1 MQRAA
6 NYFFLYFEKAP
17 KSYIY
22 YKICNYTKNLIIFA
36 PFMLKKIQFYFTH
49 FLTETIAISVL
60 SGMLIYYAIVLLWP
74 QGNIDELAE
83 IHISKGSTLI
93 DVSVELYD
101 KKVINNKSSFILAVK
116 MLGYEKDIPAGKFNI
131 VNASTN
137 YSLINNLINSV
148 NVSKKVTIL
157 EGWSIN
163 EIAEKL
169 HTSIKIDKK
178 SFIKASQ
185 NENLLK
191 KWDVNSNSFE
201 GYLFPNTYQFT
212 EDETA
217 IEIINKMVS
226 EYKKNITKKMRDR
239 MSKMDLTENEVLTLA
254 SIIEGEA
261 IYDSERPRIS
271 GVYHN
276 RLNKGMRLQADPTI
290 QYIIN
295 DSPRRLLNKDL
306 KIKSP
311 YNTYLNHGL
320 PPGPINN
327 PGIESIKAALYPEEI
342 DFLYFVAKGDGYHT
356 FSKTEKEHNRAKRA
370 FQKVR
375 RKIRKTKKGNNS

>member
-1 MQRAA
+1 M
-6 NYFFLYFEKAP
+6 
-17 KSYIY
+17 
-22 YKICNYTKNLIIFA
+22 
-36 PFMLKKIQFYFTH
+36 
-49 FLTETIAISVL
+49 TETIAISVL

-83 IHISKGSTLI
+83 IDISKGSTLI

>member
-1 MQRAA
+1 
-6 NYFFLYFEKAP
+6 
-17 KSYIY
+17 
-22 YKICNYTKNLIIFA
+22 
-36 PFMLKKIQFYFTH
+36 MLKKIQFYFSH

-60 SGMLIYYAIVLLWP
+60 SGMLVYYAIILLWP
-74 QGNIDELAE
+74 QSDIDDAVS
-83 IHISKGSTLI
+83 ISISKGSTLI
-93 DVSVELYD
+93 DISTELHS
-101 KKVINNKSSFILAVK
+101 KKVIKNRSSFILAVK

-131 VNASTN
+131 DNVSTN
-137 YSLINNLINSV
+137 YSLVNKLINSV

-169 HTSIKIDKK
+169 HSSLKIDKK
-178 SFIKASQ
+178 SFLNASKNKA
-185 NENLLK
+185 LLD
-191 KWDVNSNSFE
+191 KWDIKSNSFE
-201 GYLFPNTYQFT
+201 GYLFPNTYQFA
-212 EDETA
+212 EDVSP
-217 IEIINKMVS
+217 IKIIDKMVS
-226 EYKKNITKKMRDR
+226 EYKKNVTKKMYDR
-239 MSKMDLTENEVLTLA
+239 MSKINLNENEVLTLA

-261 IYDSERPRIS
+261 IYDSERPTIS

-276 RLNKGMRLQADPTI
+276 RLKKGMRLQADPTI
-290 QYIIN
+290 QYIID

-327 PGIESIKAALYPEEI
+327 PGLESIKAALYPEEI

-356 FSKTEKEHNRAKRA
+356 FSKTEKEHNNAKRA

-375 RKIRKTKKGNNS
+375 RKMRKVKKVNNS

>member
-1 MQRAA
+1 
-6 NYFFLYFEKAP
+6 
-17 KSYIY
+17 
-22 YKICNYTKNLIIFA
+22 
-36 PFMLKKIQFYFTH
+36 MLKKIQFYFSH

-60 SGMLIYYAIVLLWP
+60 SGMLVYYAIILLWP
-74 QGNIDELAE
+74 QSDIDDAVS
-83 IHISKGSTLI
+83 ISISKGSTLI
-93 DVSVELYD
+93 DISTELYN
-101 KKVINNKSSFILAVK
+101 KKVIKNRSSFILAVK

-131 VNASTN
+131 DNVSTN
-137 YSLINNLINSV
+137 YSLVNKLINSV
-148 NVSKKVTIL
+148 NISKKVTIL

-169 HTSIKIDKK
+169 HSSLKIDKK
-178 SFIKASQ
+178 SFLNASKNKA
-185 NENLLK
+185 LLN
-191 KWDVNSNSFE
+191 KWDIKSTSFE
-201 GYLFPNTYQFT
+201 GYLFPNTYQFA
-212 EDETA
+212 EDVSP
-217 IEIINKMVS
+217 IKIIDKMVS
-226 EYKKNITKKMRDR
+226 EYKKNVTKKMYDR
-239 MSKMDLTENEVLTLA
+239 MSKINLSENEVLTLA

-261 IYDSERPRIS
+261 IYDSERPTIS

-276 RLNKGMRLQADPTI
+276 RLKKGMRLQADPTI
-290 QYIIN
+290 QYIID

-327 PGIESIKAALYPEEI
+327 PGLESIKAALYPEEI

-356 FSKTEKEHNRAKRA
+356 FSKTEKEHNKAKRA

-375 RKIRKTKKGNNS
+375 RKMRKVKKVNNS

>member
-1 MQRAA
+1 
-6 NYFFLYFEKAP
+6 
-17 KSYIY
+17 
-22 YKICNYTKNLIIFA
+22 
-36 PFMLKKIQFYFTH
+36 MLKKIQFYFSH

-60 SGMLIYYAIVLLWP
+60 SGMLAYYAIILLWP
-74 QGNIDELAE
+74 QSDIDDAFS
-83 IHISKGSTLI
+83 ISISKGSTLI
-93 DVSVELYD
+93 DISTELHS
-101 KKVINNKSSFILAVK
+101 KKVIKNRSSFILAVK

-131 VNASTN
+131 DNVSTN
-137 YSLINNLINSV
+137 YSLVNKLINSV

-169 HTSIKIDKK
+169 HSSLKIDKK
-178 SFIKASQ
+178 SFLNASKNKA
-185 NENLLK
+185 LLN
-191 KWDVNSNSFE
+191 KWDIKSTSFE
-201 GYLFPNTYQFT
+201 GYLFPNTYQFA
-212 EDETA
+212 EDVSP
-217 IEIINKMVS
+217 IKIIDKMVS
-226 EYKKNITKKMRDR
+226 EYKKNVTKKMYDR
-239 MSKMDLTENEVLTLA
+239 MSKINLNENEVLTLA

-276 RLNKGMRLQADPTI
+276 RLKKGMRLQADPTI
-290 QYIIN
+290 QYIID

-327 PGIESIKAALYPEEI
+327 PGLESIKAALYPEEI

-356 FSKTEKEHNRAKRA
+356 FSKTEKEHNKAKRA

-375 RKIRKTKKGNNS
+375 RKMRKVKKVNNS

>member
-1 MQRAA
+1 
-6 NYFFLYFEKAP
+6 
-17 KSYIY
+17 
-22 YKICNYTKNLIIFA
+22 
-36 PFMLKKIQFYFTH
+36 MLRKIQFYFTH

-101 KKVINNKSSFILAVK
+101 KKVINNKSSFILAVR

-201 GYLFPNTYQFT
+201 GYLFPDTYQFT

-217 IEIINKMVS
+217 IEVVNKMVS

>member
-1 MQRAA
+1 
-6 NYFFLYFEKAP
+6 
-17 KSYIY
+17 
-22 YKICNYTKNLIIFA
+22 
-36 PFMLKKIQFYFTH
+36 MLKKIQFYFSH

-60 SGMLIYYAIVLLWP
+60 SGMLAYYAIILLWP
-74 QGNIDELAE
+74 QSDINDTVSIS
-83 IHISKGSTLI
+83 ISKGSTLI
-93 DVSVELYD
+93 DISTELYN
-101 KKVINNKSSFILAVK
+101 KKVIKNRSSFILAVK

-131 VNASTN
+131 DNVSTN
-137 YSLINNLINSV
+137 YSLVNKLINSV

-169 HTSIKIDKK
+169 HSSLKIDKK
-178 SFIKASQ
+178 SFLNASKNKALLDKWNIK
-185 NENLLK
+185 
-191 KWDVNSNSFE
+191 SNSFE
-201 GYLFPNTYQFT
+201 GYLFPNTYQFA
-212 EDETA
+212 EDVSP
-217 IEIINKMVS
+217 IKIIDKMVS
-226 EYKKNITKKMRDR
+226 EYKKNVTKKMYDR
-239 MSKMDLTENEVLTLA
+239 MSKINLNENEVLTLA

-261 IYDSERPRIS
+261 VYDSERPTIS

-276 RLNKGMRLQADPTI
+276 RLKKGMRLQADPTI
-290 QYIIN
+290 QYIID

-327 PGIESIKAALYPEEI
+327 PGLESIKAALYPEEI

-356 FSKTEKEHNRAKRA
+356 FSKTEKEHNKAKRA

-375 RKIRKTKKGNNS
+375 RKMRKVKKVNNS

>member
-1 MQRAA
+1 
-6 NYFFLYFEKAP
+6 
-17 KSYIY
+17 
-22 YKICNYTKNLIIFA
+22 
-36 PFMLKKIQFYFTH
+36 MLKKIQFYFVH

-83 IHISKGSTLI
+83 IYISKGSTLI
-93 DVSVELYD
+93 DVSAELYD

-116 MLGYEKDIPAGKFNI
+116 ILGYEKDIPAGKFNI
-131 VNASTN
+131 VNTSTN

-148 NVSKKVTIL
+148 NVSMKVTIL
-157 EGWSIN
+157 EGWSID

-178 SFIKASQ
+178 SFINASQ

-191 KWDVNSNSFE
+191 KWDVNSDSFE

-212 EDETA
+212 EHETA
-217 IEIINKMVS
+217 TEIINKMVS

-327 PGIESIKAALYPEEI
+327 PGIESIKAAIYPEEI

-375 RKIRKTKKGNNS
+375 RKIRKTKKVNNS

>member
-1 MQRAA
+1 
-6 NYFFLYFEKAP
+6 
-17 KSYIY
+17 
-22 YKICNYTKNLIIFA
+22 
-36 PFMLKKIQFYFTH
+36 MLKKIQFYFTH

>member
-1 MQRAA
+1 
-6 NYFFLYFEKAP
+6 
-17 KSYIY
+17 
-22 YKICNYTKNLIIFA
+22 
-36 PFMLKKIQFYFTH
+36 MLKKIQFYFSH

-60 SGMLIYYAIVLLWP
+60 SGMLAYYAIILLWP
-74 QGNIDELAE
+74 QSDIDDAVS
-83 IHISKGSTLI
+83 ISISKGSTLI
-93 DVSVELYD
+93 DISTELHS
-101 KKVINNKSSFILAVK
+101 KKVIKNRSSFILAVK

-131 VNASTN
+131 DNVSTN
-137 YSLINNLINSV
+137 YSLVNKLINSV
-148 NVSKKVTIL
+148 NISKKVTIL

-169 HTSIKIDKK
+169 HSSFKIDKK
-178 SFIKASQ
+178 SFLNASKNKA
-185 NENLLK
+185 LLN
-191 KWDVNSNSFE
+191 KWDIKSTSFE
-201 GYLFPNTYQFT
+201 GYLFPNTYQFA
-212 EDETA
+212 EDVSP
-217 IEIINKMVS
+217 IKIIDKMVS
-226 EYKKNITKKMRDR
+226 EYKKNVTKKMYDR
-239 MSKMDLTENEVLTLA
+239 MSKINLNEHEVLTLA

-261 IYDSERPRIS
+261 IYDSERPTIS

-276 RLNKGMRLQADPTI
+276 RLKKGMRLQADPTI
-290 QYIIN
+290 QYIID

-327 PGIESIKAALYPEEI
+327 PGLESIKAALYPEEI

-356 FSKTEKEHNRAKRA
+356 FSKTEKEHNKAKRA

-375 RKIRKTKKGNNS
+375 RKMRKVKKVNNS

>member
-1 MQRAA
+1 
-6 NYFFLYFEKAP
+6 
-17 KSYIY
+17 
-22 YKICNYTKNLIIFA
+22 
-36 PFMLKKIQFYFTH
+36 MLKKIQFYFSH

-60 SGMLIYYAIVLLWP
+60 SGMLAYYVIILLWP
-74 QGNIDELAE
+74 QSHIDDAVS
-83 IHISKGSTLI
+83 ISISKGSTLI
-93 DVSVELYD
+93 DISTELHS
-101 KKVINNKSSFILAVK
+101 KKVIKNRSSFILAVK

-131 VNASTN
+131 DNVSTN
-137 YSLINNLINSV
+137 YSLVNKLINSV

-169 HTSIKIDKK
+169 HSSLKIDKK
-178 SFIKASQ
+178 SFLNASKNKA
-185 NENLLK
+185 LLN
-191 KWDVNSNSFE
+191 KWDIKSTSFE
-201 GYLFPNTYQFT
+201 GYLFPNTYQFD
-212 EDETA
+212 EDVSP
-217 IEIINKMVS
+217 IKIIDKMVS
-226 EYKKNITKKMRDR
+226 EYKKNVTKKMYDR
-239 MSKMDLTENEVLTLA
+239 MSKINLNENEVLTLA

-261 IYDSERPRIS
+261 IYDSERPTIS

-276 RLNKGMRLQADPTI
+276 RLKKGMRLQADPTI
-290 QYIIN
+290 QYIID

-311 YNTYLNHGL
+311 YNTYLNYGL

-327 PGIESIKAALYPEEI
+327 PGLESIKAALYPEEI

-356 FSKTEKEHNRAKRA
+356 FSKTEKEHNKAKRA

-375 RKIRKTKKGNNS
+375 RKMRKVKKVNNS

>member
-1 MQRAA
+1 
-6 NYFFLYFEKAP
+6 
-17 KSYIY
+17 
-22 YKICNYTKNLIIFA
+22 
-36 PFMLKKIQFYFTH
+36 MLRKIQFYFTH

-101 KKVINNKSSFILAVK
+101 KKVINNKSSFILAVR

-131 VNASTN
+131 VNTSTN

-201 GYLFPNTYQFT
+201 GYLFPDTYQFT

-217 IEIINKMVS
+217 IEVVNKMVS

>member
-1 MQRAA
+1 
-6 NYFFLYFEKAP
+6 
-17 KSYIY
+17 
-22 YKICNYTKNLIIFA
+22 
-36 PFMLKKIQFYFTH
+36 MLKKIQFYFSH

-60 SGMLIYYAIVLLWP
+60 SGMLAYYAIILLWP
-74 QGNIDELAE
+74 QSDIDDAVS
-83 IHISKGSTLI
+83 ISISKGSTLI
-93 DVSVELYD
+93 DISTELYN
-101 KKVINNKSSFILAVK
+101 KKVIKNRSSFILAVK

-131 VNASTN
+131 DNVSTN
-137 YSLINNLINSV
+137 YSLVNKLINSV
-148 NVSKKVTIL
+148 NISKKVTIL

-169 HTSIKIDKK
+169 HSSLKIDKK
-178 SFIKASQ
+178 SFLNASKNKALLDKWEIK
-185 NENLLK
+185 
-191 KWDVNSNSFE
+191 SNSFE
-201 GYLFPNTYQFT
+201 GYLFPNTYQFA
-212 EDETA
+212 EDVSP
-217 IEIINKMVS
+217 IKIIDKMVS
-226 EYKKNITKKMRDR
+226 EYKKNVTKKMYDR
-239 MSKMDLTENEVLTLA
+239 MSKINLNENEVLTLA

-261 IYDSERPRIS
+261 IYDSERPTIS

-276 RLNKGMRLQADPTI
+276 RLKKGMRLQADPTI
-290 QYIIN
+290 QYIID

-327 PGIESIKAALYPEEI
+327 PGLESIKAALYPEEI

-356 FSKTEKEHNRAKRA
+356 FSKTEKEHNKAKRA

-375 RKIRKTKKGNNS
+375 RKMRKVKKVNNS

>member
-1 MQRAA
+1 
-6 NYFFLYFEKAP
+6 
-17 KSYIY
+17 
-22 YKICNYTKNLIIFA
+22 
-36 PFMLKKIQFYFTH
+36 MLKKIQFYFSH

-60 SGMLIYYAIVLLWP
+60 SGMLVYYAIILLWP
-74 QGNIDELAE
+74 QSNIDDAVS
-83 IHISKGSTLI
+83 ISISKGSTLI
-93 DVSVELYD
+93 DISTELYN
-101 KKVINNKSSFILAVK
+101 KKVIKNRSSFILAVK

-131 VNASTN
+131 DNVSTN
-137 YSLINNLINSV
+137 YSLVNKLINSV

-169 HTSIKIDKK
+169 HSSLKIDKK
-178 SFIKASQ
+178 SFLNASNNKA
-185 NENLLK
+185 LLD
-191 KWDVNSNSFE
+191 KWDIKSNSFE
-201 GYLFPNTYQFT
+201 GYLFPNTYQFA
-212 EDETA
+212 EDVSP
-217 IEIINKMVS
+217 IKIIDKMVS
-226 EYKKNITKKMRDR
+226 EYKKNVTKKMYDR
-239 MSKMDLTENEVLTLA
+239 MSKINLNENEVLTLA

-261 IYDSERPRIS
+261 IYDSERPTIS

-276 RLNKGMRLQADPTI
+276 RLKKGMRLQADPTI
-290 QYIIN
+290 QYIID

-327 PGIESIKAALYPEEI
+327 PGLESIKAALYPEEI

-356 FSKTEKEHNRAKRA
+356 FSKTEKEHNKAKRA

-375 RKIRKTKKGNNS
+375 RKMRKVKKVNNS

>member
-1 MQRAA
+1 
-6 NYFFLYFEKAP
+6 
-17 KSYIY
+17 
-22 YKICNYTKNLIIFA
+22 
-36 PFMLKKIQFYFTH
+36 MLKKIQFYFSH

-60 SGMLIYYAIVLLWP
+60 SGMLAYYAIILLWP
-74 QGNIDELAE
+74 QSDIDDAFS
-83 IHISKGSTLI
+83 ISISKGSTLI
-93 DVSVELYD
+93 DISTELHS
-101 KKVINNKSSFILAVK
+101 KKVIKNRSSFILAVK

-131 VNASTN
+131 DNVSTN
-137 YSLINNLINSV
+137 YSLVNKLINSV

-169 HTSIKIDKK
+169 HSSLKIDKK
-178 SFIKASQ
+178 SFLNASKNKA
-185 NENLLK
+185 LLD
-191 KWDVNSNSFE
+191 KWDIKSNSFE
-201 GYLFPNTYQFT
+201 GYLFPNTYQFA
-212 EDETA
+212 EDVSP
-217 IEIINKMVS
+217 IKIIDKMVS
-226 EYKKNITKKMRDR
+226 EYKKNVTKKMYDR
-239 MSKMDLTENEVLTLA
+239 MSKINLKENEVLTLA

-261 IYDSERPRIS
+261 IYDSERPTIS

-276 RLNKGMRLQADPTI
+276 RLKKGMRLQADPTI
-290 QYIIN
+290 QYIID

-327 PGIESIKAALYPEEI
+327 PGLESIKAALYPEEI
-342 DFLYFVAKGDGYHT
+342 DFLYFVAKGDGCHT
-356 FSKTEKEHNRAKRA
+356 FSKTEKEHNKAKRA

-375 RKIRKTKKGNNS
+375 RKMRKVKKVSNS

>member
-1 MQRAA
+1 
-6 NYFFLYFEKAP
+6 
-17 KSYIY
+17 
-22 YKICNYTKNLIIFA
+22 
-36 PFMLKKIQFYFTH
+36 MLKKIQFYFVH
-49 FLTETIAISVL
+49 FLTETIAITVL

-74 QGNIDELAE
+74 QGNVDELAE
-83 IHISKGSTLI
+83 IYISKGSTLI
-93 DVSVELYD
+93 DVSAELYD

-116 MLGYEKDIPAGKFNI
+116 ILGYEKDIPAGKFNI
-131 VNASTN
+131 VNTSTN

-148 NVSKKVTIL
+148 NVSMKVTIL
-157 EGWSIN
+157 EGWSID

-178 SFIKASQ
+178 SFINASQ

-191 KWDVNSNSFE
+191 KWDVNSDSFE

-212 EDETA
+212 EHETA
-217 IEIINKMVS
+217 TEIINKMVS

-327 PGIESIKAALYPEEI
+327 PGIESIKAAIYPEEI

-375 RKIRKTKKGNNS
+375 RKIRKTKKVNNS

>member
-1 MQRAA
+1 
-6 NYFFLYFEKAP
+6 
-17 KSYIY
+17 
-22 YKICNYTKNLIIFA
+22 
-36 PFMLKKIQFYFTH
+36 MLKKIQFYFTH

-60 SGMLIYYAIVLLWP
+60 SGMLIYYTIVLLWP

>member
-1 MQRAA
+1 
-6 NYFFLYFEKAP
+6 
-17 KSYIY
+17 
-22 YKICNYTKNLIIFA
+22 
-36 PFMLKKIQFYFTH
+36 MLKKIQFYFSH

-60 SGMLIYYAIVLLWP
+60 SGMLAYYAIILLWP
-74 QGNIDELAE
+74 QSDIDDT
-83 IHISKGSTLI
+83 ISISISKGSTLI
-93 DVSVELYD
+93 DISTELYN
-101 KKVINNKSSFILAVK
+101 KKVIKNRSSFILAVK
-116 MLGYEKDIPAGKFNI
+116 ILGYEKDIPAGKFNI
-131 VNASTN
+131 DNVSTN
-137 YSLINNLINSV
+137 YSLVNKLINSV

-169 HTSIKIDKK
+169 HSSLKIDKK
-178 SFIKASQ
+178 SFLNASKNKA
-185 NENLLK
+185 LLD
-191 KWDVNSNSFE
+191 KWDIKSNSFE
-201 GYLFPNTYQFT
+201 GYLFPNTYQFA
-212 EDETA
+212 DDVSP
-217 IEIINKMVS
+217 IKIIDKMVS
-226 EYKKNITKKMRDR
+226 EYKKNVTKKMYDR
-239 MSKMDLTENEVLTLA
+239 MSKINLNENEVLTLA

-276 RLNKGMRLQADPTI
+276 RLKKGMRLQADPTI
-290 QYIIN
+290 QYIID

-327 PGIESIKAALYPEEI
+327 PGLESIKAALYPEEI

-356 FSKTEKEHNRAKRA
+356 FSKTEKEHNKAKRA

-375 RKIRKTKKGNNS
+375 RKMRKVKKVNNS